1 MSSMTMHGIAPELD
15 RRLREEAAEKG
26 LSLNQTLQKL
36 LAASVGLDKA
46 QTDRSKDFVEFFG
59 VWSEEEGAEFD
70 AATADFD
77 RIDPEDWK

>member
-1 MSSMTMHGIAPELD
+1 MSSMTMHGIGSELD
-15 RRLREEAAEKG
+15 RRLREEAANQG

-36 LAASVGLDKA
+36 LSASVGLDKA
-46 QTDRSKDFVEFFG
+46 QADRSKDFVEFFG
-59 VWSEEEGAEFD
+59 VWSEEEAAEFD